1 MRCTVAPI
9 KSSKAPSARC
19 PKLKMPDSVF
29 KPGIC
34 GKLQQLATPNLQ
46 NLGLW
51 EVGSLKLCDAP
62 VTKQTPRFG
71 NPVQKQNTEA
81 PSIHLASKS
90 RSHRSHSIR
99 SIDLSHFLD
108 LKSRNWTNRTNSW
121 TTSFGSLH
129 LHLHHIHHLH
139 QLHPQQTPATWMHHS
154 RPGPHFSW
162 SWCSLWK
169 ACTSKL
175 DTHSTHYWKILDI

>member
-51 EVGSLKLCDAP
+51 EVGSLKLCDDAP
-62 VTKQTPRFG
+62 VTKQTPRFRCPASHALEFPCG
-71 NPVQKQNTEA
+71 GFNLPIKNETQKKDRSKTPRHLRHL
-81 PSIHLASKS
+81 PSILLPSPGLIGLIPSAPLICH
-90 RSHRSHSIR
+90 I
-99 SIDLSHFLD
+99 
-108 LKSRNWTNRTNSW
+108 SW
-121 TTSFGSLH
+121 
-129 LHLHHIHHLH
+129 I
-139 QLHPQQTPATWMHHS
+139 
-154 RPGPHFSW
+154 
-162 SWCSLWK
+162 
-169 ACTSKL
+169 
-175 DTHSTHYWKILDI
+175 